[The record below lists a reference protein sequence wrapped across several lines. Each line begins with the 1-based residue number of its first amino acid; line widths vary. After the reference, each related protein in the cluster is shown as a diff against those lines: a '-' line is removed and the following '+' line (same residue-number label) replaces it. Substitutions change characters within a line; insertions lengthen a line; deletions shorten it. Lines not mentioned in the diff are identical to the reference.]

1 MLTRRAALA
10 LAPAGLAFG
19 LAPRLARAAS
29 PETFNTA
36 SIAINGTDPVA
47 YFTNSAFGEGDYA
60 YGLEEHARQWK
71 GATWLFASAENLA
84 AFEAAPEAYAPQY
97 GGYCA
102 YAMAEGAVATTV
114 PSAWTIHE
122 GKLYLNFSDA
132 VRDYWRK
139 DIPGN
144 VAAADSH
151 WPEALNA

>member
-1 MLTRRAALA
+1 MR
-10 LAPAGLAFG
+10 P
-19 LAPRLARAAS
+19 P
-29 PETFNTA
+29 
-36 SIAINGTDPVA
+36 
-47 YFTNSAFGEGDYA
+47 
-60 YGLEEHARQWK
+60 
-71 GATWLFASAENLA
+71 
-84 AFEAAPEAYAPQY
+84 
-97 GGYCA
+97 C
-102 YAMAEGAVATTV
+102 